1 MHKEIKLA
9 RAHCIKECK
18 KWQAVLNEL
27 RTRNVQLKEQLSQAI
42 NSEVSL
48 SFVEQAEL
56 FQQKFVEKDQILE
69 LLRYDVK
76 SMLDKLSEHL
86 IVGIAERQYT
96 VLKKDIVKL
105 MDEFHFMEIS
115 FSQFVASNKN
125 K

>member
-1 MHKEIKLA
+1 MHKEIKLP
-9 RAHCIKECK
+9 RAHCIKECR

-42 NSEVSL
+42 NGEVSL

-76 SMLDKLSEHL
+76 SMLDKLLEHL
-86 IVGIAERQYT
+86 IAGGAERQYT
-96 VLKKDIVKL
+96 ILKKDMVKL